1 MLGRLYVPRSASR
14 ATATL
19 PVRFHFLRSVAGP
32 QRGAMR
38 ALLCVLNQ
46 GARHRCR
53 DTFAGELLLWTIHNR
68 CVALG
73 WLSSCEEASLR
84 FCSGDVT
91 GGQQCQIQVLDHQRT
106 EPPPRVGV
114 QPRPANRPPVLLPA
128 PACPPMARRAP
139 AYPRTAARVLAH
151 PRAERPDP
159 EPRPAGPHMVPRVPL
174 LARVPRVP
182 ALALPAPVLALP
194 APAPLGSV
202 LAAADRA
209 LVAVAHSDRAA
220 AMAADPTVGATA
232 TDAERTTRPPRRP
245 EVSLPR
251 PRRLDPSL
259 SRIR

>member
-1 MLGRLYVPRSASR
+1 MPMLGRLHMPLTASR
-14 ATATL
+14 ATSTE

-53 DTFAGELLLWTIHNR
+53 DTLAGELLLWPIHNR

-106 EPPPRVGV
+106 EPPPPVGDR
-114 QPRPANRPPVLLPA
+114 PRPVGPPPVLPPA
-128 PACPPMARRAP
+128 PACLPMARRAP
-139 AYPRTAARVLAH
+139 AYPRAAPGALAP

-159 EPRPAGPHMVPRVPL
+159 ESRPAGPRTVPHVPL
-174 LARVPRVP
+174 LARAPRVP
-182 ALALPAPVLALP
+182 ALARP

-209 LVAVAHSDRAA
+209 LVAAAHSGPAA
-220 AMAADPTVGATA
+220 ATVADPTEDATA
-232 TDAERTTRPPRRP
+232 TVAARTMRPRRRA
-245 EVSLPR
+245 VSQPR

-259 SRIR
+259 SRTR